1 MKRLHRGVLLLVASA
16 LCAVGASAQPYP
28 SRPIKLI
35 VADSAGG
42 APDQLARIVAQKL
55 SDSLGQPVVVD
66 NRGGAGGSVGAEAEI
81 GRAHV

>member
-28 SRPIKLI
+28 NRPIKLI

-55 SDSLGQPVVVD
+55 GQSFRIEHIPI
-66 NRGGAGGSVGAEAEI
+66 RGGRIRHPTIPAEGC
-81 GRAHV
+81 GRRR